1 MQNIYVPDTL
11 NDGYFF
17 QHHYDLGARIHSNSW
32 GNAPG
37 PDPTDQNIYDSGSQ
51 DVDQFM
57 WDHKD
62 FLILFAAGNSGD
74 NGEQNSIK

>member
-1 MQNIYVPDTL
+1 MQYLYVPNTL

-32 GNAPG
+32 GCGYP
-37 PDPTDQNIYDSGSQ
+37 PDPTYCNRYDNEAQ

-62 FLILFAAGNSGD
+62 FLILFAAGNSG
-74 NGEQNSIK
+74 EYS